1 MNNGTA
7 ILLGFLAGVIAAPIV
22 MKAIGGNQAAPPRM
36 IPKKQ
41 ESARADNQLMGLRGA
56 QQWDCTQA
64 KWLQNN
70 IRNFNK
76 GFGLN

>member
-22 MKAIGGNQAAPPRM
+22 MKAIGSNQAAPPRM

-41 ESARADNQLMGLRGA
+41 GDVRAENQLMGLPSGT
-56 QQWDCTQA
+56 QWDCTQA
-64 KWLQNN
+64 QWLQNN